1 MRQSGIRIEMRD
13 GRESK
18 NHNAFTLIE
27 LLVAISII
35 GMLVAMLFPALNAAR
50 AASRKAACSS
60 NLRQFGIGLHA
71 NAQRNKAFCSG
82 AFDWR
87 RDGCVTEIGWV
98 ADLVKQGTPVGE
110 MLCPASNARIC
121 STFNDLLN
129 LDVSVADDCVDRLGS
144 EAATNPDGSP
154 LVNPCRAIVEQGL
167 APGSEPR
174 RALVERKVFLEHFN
188 TNYTAT
194 WWLARTG
201 LLLDEN
207 GNIKS
212 DKAGCTPGRLE
223 RHSTLGPL
231 TPSRADTASASTSF
245 IPLLGCGSLGNQ
257 LSMDIGD
264 NVSGDFTAVG
274 MTRGPV
280 TNPGMDTPI
289 FADGTPQTGAD
300 GWWATWNTTLQD
312 YRGFAP
318 VHRGVCNIL
327 FADGSV
333 RSFIDENDDGF
344 LNNGF
349 RPTAENGFTSA
360 ETELPLEDVMSKW
373 QLR

>member
-1 MRQSGIRIEMRD
+1 MQHSGIRRKMKY
-13 GRESK
+13 GRESE
-18 NHNAFTLIE
+18 NQEAFTLIE

-35 GMLVAMLFPALNAAR
+35 GVLVAMLFPALSAAR
-50 AASRKAACSS
+50 AASRQAACSS

-82 AFDWR
+82 AFDWQ

-110 MLCPASNARIC
+110 MLCPANKARIC

-129 LDVSVADDCVDRLGS
+129 LDVSSADDCVDRAGS
-144 EAATNPDGSP
+144 EATTNPDGMP
-154 LVNPCRAIVEQGL
+154 LMNPCRAIIEQGL

-174 RALVERKVFLEHFN
+174 RALIEREIFLEHYN

-194 WWLARTG
+194 WWLTRTR
-201 LLLDEN
+201 LLLDKN

-212 DKAGCTPGRLE
+212 DKAGCLPNRLS

-231 TPSRADTASASTSF
+231 TPSRADTASVSTSF
-245 IPLLGCGSLGNQ
+245 IPLLGCGAADRPLT
-257 LSMDIGD
+257 MYIGEND
-264 NVSGDFTAVG
+264 AGVLTSRG

-280 TNPGMDTPI
+280 TNPGMNTPI

-300 GWWATWNTTLQD
+300 GWWADWNATLQD
-312 YRGFAP
+312 YRGFATT
-318 VHRGVCNIL
+318 HRGVCNIL

-333 RSFIDENDDGF
+333 RGFADENDDGL

-349 RPTAENGFTSA
+349 QPTAENGFTSA
-360 ETELPLEDVMSKW
+360 KIELPLEDVMSKW